1 MKSRDNSNRL
11 SASELLSSLEDE
23 TVADR
28 IDRTIFNKDN
38 TRTEDLHLRLSE
50 KYMHYKDL
58 ADRCFLNPN
67 HIGKYF
73 PFAHYCC

>member
-1 MKSRDNSNRL
+1 MSSD
-11 SASELLSSLEDE
+11 ELLESVNEDAAVND
-23 TVADR
+23 T

-58 ADRCFLNPN
+58 ADRCFLNPL
-67 HIGKYF
+67 HIGK
-73 PFAHYCC
+73 

>member
-1 MKSRDNSNRL
+1 MNSRDNSKKL
-11 SASELLSSLEDE
+11 TSDELLSSLEDE

-28 IDRTIFNKDN
+28 VDRTIFNKDN

-67 HIGKYF
+67 LIGKSF
-73 PFAHYCC
+73 QL